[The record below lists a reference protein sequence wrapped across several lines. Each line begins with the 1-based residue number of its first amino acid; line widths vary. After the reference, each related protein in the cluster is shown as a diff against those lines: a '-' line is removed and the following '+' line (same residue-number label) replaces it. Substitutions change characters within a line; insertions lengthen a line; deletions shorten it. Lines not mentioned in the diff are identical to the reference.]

1 MKNKTSMT
9 VRIKELMLNINVVNK
24 LRQDQLKMRHTYML
38 QGELNIVANIDA
50 HLKRSEEQLERYTS
64 EYQAI
69 ISA

>member
-1 MKNKTSMT
+1 
-9 VRIKELMLNINVVNK
+9 MLNINVVNK

>member
-1 MKNKTSMT
+1 MT